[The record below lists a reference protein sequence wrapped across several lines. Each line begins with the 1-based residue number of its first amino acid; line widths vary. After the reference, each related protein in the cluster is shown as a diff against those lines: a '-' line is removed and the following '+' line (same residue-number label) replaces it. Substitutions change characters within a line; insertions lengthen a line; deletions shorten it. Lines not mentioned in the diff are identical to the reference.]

1 MAAKNQAS
9 AKATA
14 EEQKR
19 LRLRQ
24 SQRRRDMRFK
34 KRLKT
39 MLSKVKRRRGE
50 RRILEKAWDKI
61 TLDCLPKS
69 MIADHAYTLY
79 MTEVTKLRDLYN
91 KRRRNPGIPKLI
103 APIAARLLWIQ
114 SLTAR
119 ITSPLEVMKHP
130 KVRISP
136 SLMEV
141 QMTVNKIVTGAM
153 RIARDLK
160 PWGFYN
166 ANTYV
171 DAKTLAVEAVE
182 EKNQRRSEY
191 HPMKSAQPERRKESE
206 KKRSNAGHRQ
216 DESQMDELSESEVDL
231 PPLKET
237 SPKQFDSEGRTII
250 TLYRAVY
257 SNKDVVRQI
266 VLLQGQFLIIAK
278 EVDSILAVSNERVHL
293 YYVRML
299 IFRDT
304 ANSCA

>member
-1 MAAKNQAS
+1 
-9 AKATA
+9 
-14 EEQKR
+14 
-19 LRLRQ
+19 
-24 SQRRRDMRFK
+24 
-34 KRLKT
+34 
-39 MLSKVKRRRGE
+39 
-50 RRILEKAWDKI
+50 
-61 TLDCLPKS
+61 
-69 MIADHAYTLY
+69 
-79 MTEVTKLRDLYN
+79 
-91 KRRRNPGIPKLI
+91 
-103 APIAARLLWIQ
+103 
-114 SLTAR
+114 
-119 ITSPLEVMKHP
+119 
-130 KVRISP
+130 
-136 SLMEV
+136 MEV